1 MYVPPGSSA
10 SRTTLNRLLTQIS
23 VHNLSQQPVTPPA
36 VRQLPV
42 RCSCARKKAQRGSRA
57 MRWPGKSEGAPTHK
71 SLGGSNSRRQEQKQ
85 HQQRPVSPTWDNL
98 TYLRSSRSNGLKE
111 ARRLFLPRVKATG
124 SIWSNEA
131 GRKLT
136 PSTETPIAS
145 PQGWNHRLEAIRQS
159 TNLESRVEQFPARAL
174 FLCHSAE
181 PTISSFPSAV
191 RLNRP
196 LS

>member
-57 MRWPGKSEGAPTHK
+57 MRWPGKSEVAN
-71 SLGGSNSRRQEQKQ
+71 NSGRQEQKQ
-85 HQQRPVSPTWDNL
+85 HQQRPVSPTCDNL